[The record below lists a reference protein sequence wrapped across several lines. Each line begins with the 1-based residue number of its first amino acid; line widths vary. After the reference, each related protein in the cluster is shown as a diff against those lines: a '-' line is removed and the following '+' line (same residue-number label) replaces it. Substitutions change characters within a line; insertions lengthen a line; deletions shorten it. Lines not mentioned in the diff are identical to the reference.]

1 MSDMISVSDPI
12 SELVSSLPVSSSLS
26 AESLSRLKKLAK
38 TRTISKGDVLSKQY
52 SSAKEFGFLVEGGV
66 SFHLEIEQL
75 GEDLFVGETTVPW
88 TPVGWAGFRPPH
100 RYKTTCLATRDCQL
114 LYWKRKKLQKL
125 FDKDAQLA
133 RHFFCFIVE
142 KLQLLLGATR
152 SLAVA
157 EIPDEDHKFEHQPSD
172 STKPSGQ
179 LDVKAFLKAAPFF
192 ETFSAD
198 HIDALAGIA
207 DLREVGNE
215 EIVQKQGDPVSSFNL
230 LVEGKVMILL
240 ETPKHKHPLDLIHQA
255 GHVVGWP
262 GANQSQLNADV
273 TIKTIEATT
282 LLSFHHADLA
292 QLYEE
297 IPELGRDIMNRLI
310 WIISNRLR
318 VVRTQ
323 YVAHRFKQEFI
334 SVANL
339 LDLNAT
345 QLSVHSRLH
354 KLPHLLSHATT
365 TGDAFEVLDDISRTG
380 TSLEKGLAR
389 VITNGTNA
397 TRQEHLFYQGLQKA
411 YHTVVKSTA
420 EMSLREVRNAC
431 AQVFV
436 DDVLPNVN
444 YKMVGWENLPPE
456 TGNIFIYNHL
466 TNHDQYTL
474 PNKFALTLDSHFI
487 SSIISLQKYR
497 DSGIRVVRI
506 GMAREYGHE
515 DYYDTLGHIGV
526 ISNESEPIEE
536 TKEERKARL
545 NRFFEQATGYLNE
558 GTNLILSP
566 EGTTSVTPLSPGPF
580 KAGVFHIA
588 AAAENDPWII
598 PIAIANFELRMNNN
612 KLGVVIKK
620 PFKLSDKVNDVKDK
634 AEMAAFL
641 AAFQKEYRGYV
652 EEAIALTE

>member
-1 MSDMISVSDPI
+1 MGDSISK
-12 SELVSSLPVSSSLS
+12 LVSSLPFSSSLS
-26 AESLSRLKKLAK
+26 DESLSRLEKLAK
-38 TRTISKGDVLSKQY
+38 LRTISKGDVLSKQY
-52 SSAKEFGFLVEGGV
+52 SSAKEFGFLIEGGI
-66 SFHLEIEQL
+66 SFFLEIEQL
-75 GEDLFVGETTVPW
+75 GKDLLVGETRAPW

-100 RYKTTCLATRDCQL
+100 RYKTTCLAERDCQL
-114 LYWKRKKLQKL
+114 LFWKRKKLQKL
-125 FDKDAQLA
+125 FNEDTQLA
-133 RHFFCFIVE
+133 CRFFCFVIE
-142 KLQLLLGATR
+142 KLQLLLEATR

-157 EIPDEDHKFEHQPSD
+157 GIPEEDCKFTSRPSVPVEPD
-172 STKPSGQ
+172 GE
-179 LDVKAFLKAAPFF
+179 LDVIAFLKAAPFF
-192 ETFSAD
+192 ETFSD
-198 HIDALAGIA
+198 EHIEALSKIA
-207 DLREVGNE
+207 DLREIGSDAL
-215 EIVQKQGDPVSSFNL
+215 VQKQGDLVEAFNL
-230 LVEGKVMILL
+230 LVTGKVMIFL
-240 ETPKHKHPLDLIHQA
+240 ETPTHSHPLDLIHQR

-262 GANQSQLNADV
+262 GANQSALKADA
-273 TIKTIEATT
+273 TIKTIETTT
-282 LLSFHHADLA
+282 LLSFHRSDLA

-297 IPELGRDIMNRLI
+297 IPELGRDIMVRLI

-354 KLPHLLSHATT
+354 KLPHLLSHALT
-365 TGDAFEVLDDISRTG
+365 TGNAFEVLDDISKTG

-389 VITNGTNA
+389 VITDGTNA

-411 YHTVVKSTA
+411 YHTVVKSPPDL
-420 EMSLREVRNAC
+420 SRREVRNIC
-431 AQVFV
+431 AQVFI
-436 DDVLPNVN
+436 DDVFPHVDFE
-444 YKMVGWENLPPE
+444 MIGWENLPE
-456 TGNIFIYNHL
+456 EKGNIFIYNHL
-466 TNHDQYTL
+466 TNHDHHTL

-487 SSIISLQKYR
+487 SSIISLQKYG

-515 DYYDTLGHIGV
+515 DYYDALGHIGV

-536 TKEERKARL
+536 TREERKARL
-545 NRFFEQATGYLNE
+545 NRFFDQATSNLNE

-588 AAAENDPWII
+588 AAAKNDPWII

-620 PFKLSDKVNDVKDK
+620 PFKLSNRVNDVTDK
-634 AEMAAFL
+634 TEMAAFL
-641 AAFQKEYRGYV
+641 KAFQKEYRGYV
-652 EEAIALTE
+652 KEAIALTE

>member
-1 MSDMISVSDPI
+1 MSDTVSDLVSI
-12 SELVSSLPVSSSLS
+12 SELVSSLPFRSSLS
-26 AESLSRLKKLAK
+26 DESLSRLEKLAK
-38 TRTISKGDVLSKQY
+38 TRTISKGDILSKQY
-52 SSAKEFGFLVEGGV
+52 SSAKEFGFLLEGGV
-66 SFHLEIEQL
+66 SFLLEIGQL

-100 RYKTTCLATRDCQL
+100 RYKTTCVAAKDCHL

-125 FDKDAQLA
+125 FDVDAQLA
-133 RHFFCFIVE
+133 RHFFCFVVE
-142 KLQLLLGATR
+142 KLQPLLEATR

-157 EIPDEDHKFEHQPSD
+157 EIPDEACKFEDKPSD
-172 STKPSGQ
+172 SNESVGE
-179 LDVKAFLKAAPFF
+179 LDVKAFLKEAPFF
-192 ETFSAD
+192 ETFSDD
-198 HIDALAGIA
+198 HIEALAGIA
-207 DLREVGNE
+207 ELREVENE
-215 EIVQKQGDPVSSFNL
+215 KTVQQQGDAVSSFNL
-230 LVEGKVMILL
+230 LVAGKVMRFL
-240 ETPKHKHPLDLIHQA
+240 ETPNHTHPLDLIHQT

-262 GANQSQLNADV
+262 GANQSALKADV

-282 LLSFHHADLA
+282 LLSFDHSDLA
-292 QLYEE
+292 QLYEQ
-297 IPELGRDIMNRLI
+297 IPELGRDIMARLI

-318 VVRTQ
+318 VVRTR

-339 LDLNAT
+339 IDLNAT

-354 KLPHLLSHATT
+354 KLPHLLSHALT
-365 TGDAFEVLDDISRTG
+365 TGDAFAVLDDISKTG

-389 VITNGTNA
+389 VISNGTSA

-411 YHTVVKSTA
+411 YHTVVKSSP
-420 EMSLREVRNAC
+420 EMSRREVRNAC

-444 YKMVGWENLPPE
+444 YKMIGWENLPEE

-466 TNHDQYTL
+466 TNHDHHTL

-506 GMAREYGHE
+506 GLAREYGHE
-515 DYYDTLGHIGV
+515 DYYDALGHIGV

-536 TKEERKARL
+536 TREQRKERL
-545 NRFFEQATGYLNE
+545 KQFFNQATSHLNE

-588 AAAENDPWII
+588 AAAKNDPWII
-598 PIAIANFELRMNNN
+598 PIAIANFEQRMNNN

-620 PFKLSDKVNDVKDK
+620 PFKLSDRVKDVTNK
-634 AEMAAFL
+634 DEMSTFL
-641 AAFQKEYRGYV
+641 KAFQKEYRGYV

>member
-1 MSDMISVSDPI
+1 MSDSTSK
-12 SELVSSLPVSSSLS
+12 LVSSLPFRSSLS
-26 AESLSRLKKLAK
+26 AESLARLKKLAK
-38 TRTISKGDVLSKQY
+38 TRTISKGDLLSKQY
-52 SSAKEFGFLVEGGV
+52 SSAKEFGFLIEGGV
-66 SFHLEIEQL
+66 SFLLEIEQL
-75 GEDLFVGETTVPW
+75 GEDLLVGETTVPW

-100 RYKTTCLATRDCQL
+100 RYKTTCLAARGGQL
-114 LYWKRKKLQKL
+114 LFWKRKKLQKL
-125 FDKDAQLA
+125 FAEDPQLA
-133 RHFFCFIVE
+133 RHFFCFVVE
-142 KLQLLLGATR
+142 KLQLLLESTR

-157 EIPDEDHKFEHQPSD
+157 EIPDEACKFENKPSD
-172 STKPSGQ
+172 SIEPIGD
-179 LDVKAFLKAAPFF
+179 LDVKAFLQAAPVF
-192 ETFSAD
+192 ETFNQR
-198 HIDALAGIA
+198 HIEALAGIA
-207 DLREVGNE
+207 NLREIGTDEN
-215 EIVQKQGDPVSSFNL
+215 VQKQGDTVSFFNL
-230 LVEGKVMILL
+230 LVAGKVMRFL
-240 ETPKHKHPLDLIHQA
+240 ETPAHTQPLDLIHQK

-262 GANQSQLNADV
+262 GANQSELKSDV
-273 TIKTIEATT
+273 TIKAIEATT
-282 LLSFHHADLA
+282 LLSFHHSDLA
-292 QLYEE
+292 QLYEQM
-297 IPELGRDIMNRLI
+297 PDLGRDIMERLI

-318 VVRTQ
+318 VIRTR

-339 LDLNAT
+339 IDLNAT

-354 KLPHLLSHATT
+354 KLPHLLSHALT
-365 TGDAFEVLDDISRTG
+365 TGDAFEVLDDISKTG

-389 VITNGTNA
+389 VITNGTIA
-397 TRQEHLFYQGLQKA
+397 TRQEHLFYQGVQKA
-411 YHTVVKSTA
+411 YHTVVKSPP
-420 EMSLREVRNAC
+420 EMSHREVRNAC

-444 YKMVGWENLPPE
+444 YKMIGWENLPEE

-466 TNHDQYTL
+466 TNHDHHTL

-487 SSIISLQKYR
+487 SSIISLQKYG

-515 DYYDTLGHIGV
+515 DYYDALGHIGV

-536 TKEERKARL
+536 TKEERKERL
-545 NRFFEQATGYLNE
+545 KRFFDQATSHLNE

-580 KAGVFHIA
+580 KAGVFHVA
-588 AAAENDPWII
+588 AAAKNDPWII

-620 PFKLSDKVNDVKDK
+620 PFKLSDRVKDVTDK
-634 AEMAAFL
+634 AEMAVFL